1 MTLTMKSSFGSL
13 PERIAF
19 VLETSVSPPERIVF
33 VADRLVCLSESSEYH
48 LIHFVIARLREEY

>member
-33 VADRLVCLSESSEYH
+33 VADRPVCLSEFSEYH
-48 LIHFVIARLREEY
+48 LIHFVIATL